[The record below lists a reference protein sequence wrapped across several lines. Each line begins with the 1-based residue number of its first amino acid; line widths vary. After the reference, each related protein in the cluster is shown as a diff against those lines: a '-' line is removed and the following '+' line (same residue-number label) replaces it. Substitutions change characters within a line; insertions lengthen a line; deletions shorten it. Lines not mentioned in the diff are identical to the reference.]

1 MYYSVATP
9 NGNNQVFN
17 DRFEA
22 IKHCV
27 SNHGSYLR
35 QFKCPNNAHKFI
47 NSPTQTSNN
56 NSNVNIHLSFCTL
69 IKINVFE
76 NKFKIV
82 CMSTNEQ
89 ITQRNGEFPPI
100 IKTKAIGIITII
112 SQMIDAIE
120 GNIKI
125 MCNDPILECMY
136 NDRDSWIN
144 YSAQDCGEY
153 SHFISQI
160 FTKMKSRKIELYNKF
175 PFGTRF

>member
-1 MYYSVATP
+1 MYYSVATS

-27 SNHGSYLR
+27 SNQGSYMR

-47 NSPTQTSNN
+47 TSSIQGSNN
-56 NSNVNIHLSFCTL
+56 NSGASIHLSFCTL
-69 IKINVFE
+69 IKIDVFE
-76 NKFKIV
+76 NKFKIA
-82 CMSTNEQ
+82 CMSTKEQ
-89 ITQRNGEFPPI
+89 ITQRNGEFPPN

-112 SQMIDAIE
+112 SQMIDTIE

-125 MCNDPILECMY
+125 MCNDPILETMY

-144 YSAQDCGEY
+144 YSTQDSGEY
-153 SHFISQI
+153 SYFISQI
-160 FTKMKSRKIELYNKF
+160 FTKMKSRKVELYNKF